1 MVCVFFFSL
10 CFVSPHGNV
19 LTNHTQALV
28 ALQMFSQRGGNLLL
42 VRLKIILSRD
52 LRAARQKRRCVCVW
66 RLLKLQIVTLFYLT

>member
-28 ALQMFSQRGGNLLL
+28 ALQMFSQWRRKSSVSQIKDNFIANLP
-42 VRLKIILSRD
+42 SRPTKEMM
-52 LRAARQKRRCVCVW
+52 RPCSAVIKAADCHF
-66 RLLKLQIVTLFYLT
+66 I